1 MTPSDSVN
9 VPLGRTVAT
18 PAALGA
24 VSQPDIV
31 AALRRHAVGDW
42 GRASASKVLGLAR
55 FRAGGSGGGFLEDA
69 RMARPLVEHFA
80 DRNAAANLGV
90 VRRAAIGMLKRAP
103 PRSASPARRS
113 APPRTPRT
121 WRSFSEETPSFRCVG
136 PGDWGDVTPDDRAAN
151 DDAVRSG
158 ERLLSV
164 CQSATG
170 TTFWVLT
177 EADRSATTVLLPDDY

>member
-1 MTPSDSVN
+1 MTPSDSVK

-31 AALRRHAVGDW
+31 AALRRHASGDW
-42 GRASASKVLGLAR
+42 GEV
-55 FRAGGSGGGFLEDA
+55 D
-69 RMARPLVEHFA
+69 
-80 DRNAAANLGV
+80 
-90 VRRAAIGMLKRAP
+90 
-103 PRSASPARRS
+103 
-113 APPRTPRT
+113 
-121 WRSFSEETPSFRCVG
+121 
-136 PGDWGDVTPDDRAAN
+136 PDDRAAN
-151 DDAVRSG
+151 DDALRSG

-164 CQSATG
+164 YQSATG